1 MARDIVLAITS
12 PSTGIPSQFTIGGG
26 FNNCSNTACT
36 IRDGV
41 LFASQPVSN
50 PASQSH
56 CTVSFLGP
64 ITAPTILGWILR
76 KQTLRWD
83 LHAKCFQG
91 TALSRHTCNK
101 MKKVRMW
108 EGEAEPQYSGSW
120 GLVCTCG
127 HSRAA
132 VALQS
137 CPKWR
142 QGNQSF
148 EPPQWPSISCGL
160 SPCEGKGNSH
170 WGNAT

>member
-83 LHAKCFQG
+83 RSKYFAHHHITNSTISDSFFCVSTSSLLGSDLNQLKQQLTFVLLFPMCQALTSIQICKVTLNPHLILVLYPFYWLKVKAKRSQ
-91 TALSRHTCNK
+91 T
-101 MKKVRMW
+101 
-108 EGEAEPQYSGSW
+108 
-120 GLVCTCG
+120 
-127 HSRAA
+127 
-132 VALQS
+132 
-137 CPKWR
+137 
-142 QGNQSF
+142 
-148 EPPQWPSISCGL
+148 I
-160 SPCEGKGNSH
+160 
-170 WGNAT
+170 